1 MSTAAPLWM
10 LDTNIISG
18 LMRDPAGHIA
28 RQLTQKLLHVEGAR
42 IATSVI
48 VDCELRF
55 GLAKN
60 PLPRFLHAYQVTM
73 AAIDVLNFESSAAQ
87 RYANLRNY
95 LEGQGTP
102 IGPNDMLIA
111 AHALTLGCTLV
122 TDNEEEFCRVPG
134 LRVENWLRANPI

>member
-1 MSTAAPLWM
+1 M
-10 LDTNIISG
+10 LDTNVISA
-18 LMRDPAGHIA
+18 LMRDPQGQTSKHLSNKIL
-28 RQLTQKLLHVEGAR
+28 QIEGAK

-55 GLAKN
+55 GLAKSGSTR
-60 PLPRFLHAYQVTM
+60 LLHAYQTTI
-73 AAIDVLNFESSAAQ
+73 AAIDVLNFERAAVQ

-111 AHALTLGCTLV
+111 AHALALGAILV
-122 TDNEEEFCRVPG
+122 TDNEAEFGRIPG
-134 LRVENWLRANPI
+134 LRLENWLRVSQI